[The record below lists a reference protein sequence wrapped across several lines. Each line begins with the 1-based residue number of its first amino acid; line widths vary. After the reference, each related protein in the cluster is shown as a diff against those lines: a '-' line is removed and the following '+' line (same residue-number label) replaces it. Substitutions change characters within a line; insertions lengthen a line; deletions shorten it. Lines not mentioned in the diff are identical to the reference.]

1 MTPEERARQK
11 IDAMLTASG
20 WVVQEKRNTN
30 LAAARGVAVAEL
42 SFKTGEP
49 DYTLFVDAR
58 ALGTVE
64 AKPEGHSLVGV
75 EEQSAKYVTG
85 VPRGLPAW
93 RYPLPFTYEST
104 GAETRFT
111 NGLDPAPRSRSVFA
125 FHRPET
131 LLEWVQQEKQ
141 LAQRLQEFPPL
152 NPAHLWPAQI
162 QTITNLE
169 KSFAAGRPRAL
180 IQKATGSGKTFTAV
194 NFTYRLVKYARAR
207 RILFLVDRGNLGL
220 QTFKEF
226 QQFVSPVNN
235 YKFTE
240 EYIVQHLTSNTLDK
254 SARIVI
260 ATIQR
265 VYSMLKGE
273 KETAPDLD
281 DLPIE
286 AAEALFKEPV
296 PVQYNPAFPIEEFD
310 FIITDECHR
319 SIYNLWRQV
328 LEYFDASLIGL
339 TATPSKQTFG
349 FFQQNLV
356 MEYGHEKA
364 VADGVN
370 VGCDIYRINTQ
381 ITQSGSKVKAGFFVD
396 KRNRQ
401 TRKVRWEQLD
411 QPLVYDPADLDRAV
425 VAPDQIRTVLTTF
438 RDKLFTEIF
447 PGRTCVPKTLIF
459 AKDDNHAD
467 DIVRICRE
475 VFDQGN
481 DFCQK
486 ITYRTGF
493 VRVVEK
499 KKQPDGTETEEI
511 TWKRASSMSP
521 EEILS
526 AFRNS
531 YNPRIALTVDMIA
544 TGTDIK
550 PLEIVFFMR
559 SVASKNFFEQMKGR
573 GVRVVSDTEME
584 QVNPGVKRKTRF
596 VIVDAVGVCERVQT
610 ESRPLE
616 KKPTVSFEKLLDAA
630 ALGTTEP
637 AALESLAGRL
647 IRLER
652 RFDSEVEAEVVKTA
666 KGQTLSQ
673 IARGLL
679 DAVDPDKVEEA
690 SRLLA
695 PGELPNKVAEAS
707 RLSDMEE
714 RRRDAAATFS
724 PINYFDPVAPI
735 AFLSGDLPHW
745 RQEGTTYF
753 VTFRLADSLPQ
764 EKLQQWQTER
774 DLWLQ
779 THPEPHDEAARREYY
794 ELFPQRLQQ
803 WLDAGTGSCVLAIP
817 EVKELVE
824 KSLRHF
830 DGQRYR
836 LHEFVVAPNHVHAI
850 LSPSGEH
857 TLSEILHSWKSFT
870 AHEILKLPNSGT
882 ESGRAVPALSP
893 PSHTIWQK
901 ESFDH
906 IVRSPASME
915 KFRQYIRNHGGSQSG
930 QSGSGVPP
938 LIYYLDPT
946 PKQRRDAAATL
957 AKAALAPLA
966 TNPDLR
972 NLLKKIQ
979 KAGEQTIDVISQDVL
994 LYAGPAQKSGQ
1005 SNAQVAT
1012 SFRDY
1017 IEQHKAE
1024 ITALQILYSR
1034 PYKQRLTEPMLKEL
1048 EKKLRENHAAWTEDR
1063 LRDAFAVTAPG
1074 KVKGR
1079 SQAGR
1084 FADLVALVRFALAR
1098 QPVLKPFAESV
1109 TERFNEWLMDK
1120 AKQSGSGVPPL
1131 YQGGQSRD
1139 GSATFFTPDQLGWL
1153 NLIRDHI
1160 ATSLSIEPDDLELSP
1175 FNQRGGLGK
1184 AHQLFGAELPNL
1196 LNELNDVL
1204 AA

>member
-1 MTPEERARQK
+1 
-11 IDAMLTASG
+11 MLTASG
-20 WVVQEKRNTN
+20 WTVQTKDRIN
-30 LAAARGVAVAEL
+30 LSASRGVAVCEL
-42 SFKTGEP
+42 SFATGEP
-49 DYTLFVDAR
+49 DYTLFVDTK

-75 EEQSAKYVTG
+75 EEQSTKYVTG
-85 VPRGLPAW
+85 IPSGLPAW
-93 RYPLPFTYEST
+93 KSPLPFCYEST
-104 GAETRFT
+104 GAETCFT
-111 NGLDPAPRSRSVFA
+111 SRLDPDPRSRHVFA

-131 LLEWVQQEKQ
+131 LLAWVQQEKQ
-141 LAQRLQEFPPL
+141 LAQRLREFPPL
-152 NPAHLWPAQI
+152 PTAHLWPAQVET
-162 QTITNLE
+162 TINLE
-169 KSFAAGRPRAL
+169 DSFAAGRRRAL

-194 NFTYRLVKYARAR
+194 NFTYRLVKYAGAHRV
-207 RILFLVDRGNLGL
+207 LFLVDRGNLGR
-220 QTFKEF
+220 QTLKEF

-254 SARIVI
+254 SARVVI
-260 ATIQR
+260 GTIQR

-273 KETAPDLD
+273 QEPAPDLD

-286 AAEALFKEPV
+286 AAETLFKKPV
-296 PVQYNPAFPIEEFD
+296 PIEYNPAFPIEEFD

-356 MEYGHEKA
+356 MEYNHEKA

-381 ITQSGSKVKAGFFVD
+381 ITQAGSKVDAGFFVD
-396 KRNRQ
+396 KRDRQ

-411 QPLVYDPADLDRAV
+411 EPLAYDAADLDRDV
-425 VAPDQIRTVLTTF
+425 VAPDQIRTVLTAF
-438 RDKLFTEIF
+438 RDRLFTEIF
-447 PGRTCVPKTLIF
+447 PGRTDVPKTLIF
-459 AKDDNHAD
+459 AKDDTHAD

-475 VFDQGN
+475 VFSKGN

-493 VRVVEK
+493 TRKEEDATDDQGKVLKDEKGEAIKKVTWVR
-499 KKQPDGTETEEI
+499 T
-511 TWKRASSMSP
+511 SSLSP

-531 YNPRIALTVDMIA
+531 YFPRIAVTVDMIA

-584 QVNPGVKRKTRF
+584 QVNPGIKRKTRY

-616 KKPTVSFEKLLDAA
+616 KKPTVSFDKLLDAA
-630 ALGTTEP
+630 ALGTTEV
-637 AALESLAGRL
+637 AAIESLAGRL

-652 RFDSEVEAEVVKTA
+652 RFDAEVEAEVVQAA

-673 IARGLL
+673 IAKGLL
-679 DAVDPDKVEEA
+679 EAVDPDKIA
-690 SRLLA
+690 
-695 PGELPNKVAEAS
+695 
-707 RLSDMEE
+707 
-714 RRRDAAATFS
+714 DAAAGRDGS
-724 PINYFDPVAPI
+724 PQPSATYIEPSAK
-735 AFLSGDLPHW
+735 DLK
-745 RQEGTTYF
+745 T
-753 VTFRLADSLPQ
+753 AA
-764 EKLQQWQTER
+764 EK
-774 DLWLQ
+774 
-779 THPEPHDEAARREYY
+779 
-794 ELFPQRLQQ
+794 
-803 WLDAGTGSCVLAIP
+803 
-817 EVKELVE
+817 
-824 KSLRHF
+824 
-830 DGQRYR
+830 
-836 LHEFVVAPNHVHAI
+836 
-850 LSPSGEH
+850 
-857 TLSEILHSWKSFT
+857 
-870 AHEILKLPNSGT
+870 
-882 ESGRAVPALSP
+882 
-893 PSHTIWQK
+893 
-901 ESFDH
+901 
-906 IVRSPASME
+906 
-915 KFRQYIRNHGGSQSG
+915 
-930 QSGSGVPP
+930 
-938 LIYYLDPT
+938 
-946 PKQRRDAAATL
+946 L

-979 KAGEQTIDVISQDVL
+979 KAADQTIDIISRDTL
-994 LYAGPAQKSGQ
+994 IYAGPAQKS
-1005 SNAQVAT
+1005 AQTSAQLAT

-1017 IEQHKAE
+1017 IEQHKTE

-1034 PYKQRLTEPMLKEL
+1034 PYRQRLTEKMLKEL
-1048 EKKLRENHAAWTEDR
+1048 EKKLRDNHAAWTEDR
-1063 LRDAFAVTAPG
+1063 LWDAFAVTAPG
-1074 KVKGR
+1074 KVRGR

-1084 FADLVALVRFALAR
+1084 FADLVALVRFALEQ
-1098 QPVLKPFAESV
+1098 QPVLAPFADSV
-1109 TERFNEWLMDK
+1109 LERFNEWLMDK
-1120 AKQSGSGVPPL
+1120 AKAASQRPTINSQPAAPV
-1131 YQGGQSRD
+1131 
-1139 GSATFFTPDQLGWL
+1139 FTPEQLSWL

-1160 ATSLSIEPDDLELSP
+1160 ATSLSIEPEDLELSP

-1184 AHQLFGAELPNL
+1184 AHQLFGEQLPKL
-1196 LNELNDVL
+1196 LDELNQVL

>member
-1 MTPEERARQK
+1 MSGLTPEQRARQQ

-20 WVVQEKRNTN
+20 WSIQTN
-30 LAAARGVAVAEL
+30 DRINLSASRGVAVCEL
-42 SFKTGEP
+42 SFATGEP

-58 ALGTVE
+58 AIGTVE

-75 EEQSAKYVTG
+75 EEQSTKYVSG
-85 VPRGLPAW
+85 IPSGLPAW
-93 RYPLPFTYEST
+93 KSPLPFCYEST
-104 GAETRFT
+104 GTETCFT
-111 NGLDPAPRSRSVFA
+111 SRLDPDPRSRHVFA

-131 LLEWVQQEKQ
+131 LLAWVQQEKQ
-141 LAQRLQEFPPL
+141 LAQRLREFPPL
-152 NPAHLWPAQI
+152 HTAHLWPAQI
-162 QTITNLE
+162 ETITNLE
-169 KSFAAGRPRAL
+169 TSFAAGLRRAL

-194 NFTYRLVKYARAR
+194 NFTYRLVKYAGAHRV
-207 RILFLVDRGNLGL
+207 LFLVDRGNLGR
-220 QTFKEF
+220 QTLKEF

-254 SARIVI
+254 SARVVI
-260 ATIQR
+260 GTIQR

-273 KETAPDLD
+273 KEPAPDLD

-286 AAEALFKEPV
+286 AAETLFKKPV
-296 PVQYNPAFPIEEFD
+296 PVEYNPAFPIEEFD

-339 TATPSKQTFG
+339 TATPSKQTLG

-356 MEYGHEKA
+356 MEYNHEKA

-370 VGCDIYRINTQ
+370 VGCDIYRINTA
-381 ITQSGSKVKAGFFVD
+381 ITQGGSKVDAGFFVD
-396 KRNRQ
+396 KRDRQ

-411 QPLVYDPADLDRAV
+411 EPLAYDAADLDRDV
-425 VAPDQIRTVLTTF
+425 VAPDQIRTVLATF
-438 RDKLFTEIF
+438 RDKVFTEMF
-447 PGRTCVPKTLIF
+447 PGRTDLPKTLIF
-459 AKDDNHAD
+459 AKDDTHAD

-475 VFDQGN
+475 VFGKGN

-493 VRVVEK
+493 VRMVEK
-499 KKQPDGTETEEI
+499 KRQADGKEVEEI
-511 TWKRASSMSP
+511 TWKRASSLSP

-531 YNPRIALTVDMIA
+531 YFPRIAVTVDMIA

-584 QVNPGVKRKTRF
+584 QVNPGIKRKTRY

-630 ALGTTEP
+630 ALGTTEV
-637 AALESLAGRL
+637 AAIESLAGRL

-652 RFDSEVEAEVVKTA
+652 RFDAEVEAEIVQAA

-673 IARGLL
+673 IAKGLL
-679 DAVDPDKVEEA
+679 EAVDPDKIAQAAVG
-690 SRLLA
+690 RLPTAGVPA
-695 PGELPNKVAEAS
+695 PSAG
-707 RLSDMEE
+707 
-714 RRRDAAATFS
+714 
-724 PINYFDPVAPI
+724 
-735 AFLSGDLPHW
+735 SGDPAYMAAVSYS
-745 RQEGTTYF
+745 EPN
-753 VTFRLADSLPQ
+753 A
-764 EKLQQWQTER
+764 K
-774 DLWLQ
+774 DLK
-779 THPEPHDEAARREYY
+779 TAAE
-794 ELFPQRLQQ
+794 Q
-803 WLDAGTGSCVLAIP
+803 
-817 EVKELVE
+817 
-824 KSLRHF
+824 
-830 DGQRYR
+830 
-836 LHEFVVAPNHVHAI
+836 
-850 LSPSGEH
+850 
-857 TLSEILHSWKSFT
+857 
-870 AHEILKLPNSGT
+870 
-882 ESGRAVPALSP
+882 
-893 PSHTIWQK
+893 
-901 ESFDH
+901 
-906 IVRSPASME
+906 
-915 KFRQYIRNHGGSQSG
+915 
-930 QSGSGVPP
+930 
-938 LIYYLDPT
+938 
-946 PKQRRDAAATL
+946 L

-972 NLLKKIQ
+972 NLLIKIQ
-979 KAGEQTIDVISQDVL
+979 KAADQTIDVISRDTL
-994 LYAGPAQKSGQ
+994 IYAGPAQKSART
-1005 SNAQVAT
+1005 SAQLAT

-1034 PYKQRLTEPMLKEL
+1034 PYRQRLTEKMLKEL
-1048 EKKLRENHAAWTEDR
+1048 EKKLRDNHAAWTEDR
-1063 LRDAFAVTAPG
+1063 LWDAFAVTTPG

-1079 SQAGR
+1079 TQAGR
-1084 FADLVALVRFALAR
+1084 FADLVALVRFALEQ
-1098 QPVLKPFAESV
+1098 QPVLEPFAESV
-1109 TERFNEWLMDK
+1109 TTRFNEWLMDK
-1120 AKQSGSGVPPL
+1120 AKAGT
-1131 YQGGQSRD
+1131 
-1139 GSATFFTPDQLGWL
+1139 AFTPEQLGWL

-1160 ATSLSIEPDDLELSP
+1160 ATSLSIEPEDLELSP

-1184 AHQLFGAELPNL
+1184 AHQLFGVGLPKL

>member
-1 MTPEERARQK
+1 MTPEELAREK

-20 WVVQEKRNTN
+20 WTVQTKDKIN
-30 LAAARGVAVAEL
+30 LSASRGVAVCEL
-42 SFKTGEP
+42 SFATGEP
-49 DYTLFVDAR
+49 DYTIFVDAK

-75 EEQSAKYVTG
+75 EEQSTKYVTG
-85 VPRGLPAW
+85 IPSGLPAW
-93 RYPLPFTYEST
+93 KSPLPFCYEST
-104 GAETRFT
+104 GTETWFT
-111 NGLDPAPRSRSVFA
+111 NRLDPDPRSRHVFA

-131 LLEWVQQEKQ
+131 LLAWVQQEKQ
-141 LAQRLQEFPPL
+141 LAQRLREFPPL
-152 NPAHLWPAQI
+152 HTAHLWPAQVETVI
-162 QTITNLE
+162 NLE
-169 KSFAAGRPRAL
+169 QSFAAGRRRAL

-194 NFTYRLVKYARAR
+194 NFTYRLVKYAGAH
-207 RILFLVDRGNLGL
+207 RILFLVDRGNLGR
-220 QTFKEF
+220 QTLTEF

-254 SARIVI
+254 TARVVI
-260 ATIQR
+260 GTIQR

-273 KETAPDLD
+273 KEPAPDLD

-286 AAEALFKEPV
+286 AAEILFKKPV
-296 PVQYNPAFPIEEFD
+296 PVEYNPAFPIEEFD

-349 FFQQNLV
+349 FFKQNLV

-381 ITQSGSKVKAGFFVD
+381 ITQAGSKVDAGFFVD
-396 KRNRQ
+396 KRDRQ

-411 QPLVYDPADLDRAV
+411 EPLAYDAADLDRDV

-438 RDKLFTEIF
+438 RDRLFTEIF
-447 PGRTCVPKTLIF
+447 PGRTDVPKTLIF
-459 AKDDNHAD
+459 AKDDTHAD

-475 VFDQGN
+475 VFGKGN

-493 VRVVEK
+493 IRLVEK
-499 KKQPDGTETEEI
+499 KRQPDGSEVEET
-511 TWKRASSMSP
+511 TWKRASSLSP

-531 YNPRIALTVDMIA
+531 YFPRIAVTVDMIA

-584 QVNPGVKRKTRF
+584 QVNPGIKRKTRY

-616 KKPTVSFEKLLDAA
+616 KKPTVSFDKLLDAA
-630 ALGTTEP
+630 ALGTTEV
-637 AALESLAGRL
+637 AAIESLAGRL

-652 RFDSEVEAEVVKTA
+652 RFDAEVETEVVKAA

-673 IARGLL
+673 IAKGLL
-679 DAVDPDKVEEA
+679 EAVDPD
-690 SRLLA
+690 
-695 PGELPNKVAEAS
+695 
-707 RLSDMEE
+707 
-714 RRRDAAATFS
+714 
-724 PINYFDPVAPI
+724 
-735 AFLSGDLPHW
+735 
-745 RQEGTTYF
+745 
-753 VTFRLADSLPQ
+753 
-764 EKLQQWQTER
+764 
-774 DLWLQ
+774 
-779 THPEPHDEAARREYY
+779 
-794 ELFPQRLQQ
+794 
-803 WLDAGTGSCVLAIP
+803 
-817 EVKELVE
+817 
-824 KSLRHF
+824 
-830 DGQRYR
+830 
-836 LHEFVVAPNHVHAI
+836 AI
-850 LSPSGEH
+850 LVQAREGKPGYQE
-857 TLSEILHSWKSFT
+857 
-870 AHEILKLPNSGT
+870 
-882 ESGRAVPALSP
+882 
-893 PSHTIWQK
+893 
-901 ESFDH
+901 
-906 IVRSPASME
+906 
-915 KFRQYIRNHGGSQSG
+915 
-930 QSGSGVPP
+930 
-938 LIYYLDPT
+938 PT
-946 PKQRRDAAATL
+946 PAEIRVIREIRGSK
-957 AKAALAPLA
+957 ALAPLA

-979 KAGEQTIDVISQDVL
+979 KAADQTIDIISRDTL
-994 LYAGPAQKSGQ
+994 IYAGPAQKS
-1005 SNAQVAT
+1005 AQTSAQLAT

-1034 PYKQRLTEPMLKEL
+1034 PYRQRLTEKMLKEL
-1048 EKKLRENHAAWTEDR
+1048 ERKLRDNHAAWTEDR
-1063 LRDAFAVTAPG
+1063 LWDAFAAARPG

-1084 FADLVALVRFALAR
+1084 FADLVALVRFALEQ
-1098 QPVLKPFAESV
+1098 QPVLAPFADSV
-1109 TERFNEWLMDK
+1109 SERFNEWLMDRAK
-1120 AKQSGSGVPPL
+1120 ANREAGLQP
-1131 YQGGQSRD
+1131 
-1139 GSATFFTPDQLGWL
+1139 FTPEQLAWL

-1160 ATSLSIEPDDLELSP
+1160 ATSLSIEPEDLELSP

-1184 AHQLFGAELPNL
+1184 AHQLFGDALPAL
-1196 LNELNDVL
+1196 LEELNTTL